1 VVLRNPRDLDAW
13 RAWQDSR
20 SPVRSLAARLRPE
33 PPLTGVLTIVGSR
46 PRALVVLDTLAPTS
60 RLALLDATRHL
71 VDDYAVLSP
80 SAWVLT
86 GSTNGGGAGVTLD
99 ASVVPDVLSDIS
111 TVAAAGHYLPRG
123 AVGYAWSRR
132 LGADFVT
139 VQHGLLTPH
148 SPPLAAD
155 SLLLAWSDAD
165 GEFWRSG
172 RTDVRTEVVGS
183 QLLWVAGNGRTGVTD
198 DRPTF
203 LGQLHSAEMGR
214 RAMARFTGS
223 FCRTEGLRYRPHP
236 CERDRLSRWQHARW
250 RRQGIE
256 FDDGAVP
263 LRELPTPVV
272 SVFSTGILEAAARGV
287 PAWAAYDRPP
297 AWLTEFWDRYG
308 MARYGSDPTPA
319 PARLTKEPA
328 AAVAAALEGR

>member
-1 VVLRNPRDLDAW
+1 VALSHPRDLDAW
-13 RAWQDSR
+13 RAWQRSR
-20 SPVRSLAARLRPE
+20 SPLRALVDRFRPE
-33 PPLTGVLTIVGSR
+33 PPLTGTLSLVDPEPQV
-46 PRALVVLDTLAPTS
+46 LVVLDWLAPTAL
-60 RLALLDATRHL
+60 LALLDMTAHL
-71 VDDYAVLSP
+71 SAPYAVLSP
-80 SAWVLT
+80 GPLPVPT
-86 GSTNGGGAGVTLD
+86 GSTSELSLD
-99 ASVVPDVLSDIS
+99 AGVVPDQLSS
-111 TVAAAGHYLPRG
+111 VSVVVAAGHYLPRG

-148 SPPLAAD
+148 APPLAAD

-165 GEFWRSG
+165 AEFWRSG
-172 RTDVRTEVVGS
+172 RTDVHAEVVGS
-183 QLLWVAGNGRTGVTD
+183 QLLWLAGNGRTGVTQE
-198 DRPTF
+198 RPTF

-223 FCRTEGLRYRPHP
+223 FCRAEGLRYRPHP
-236 CERDRLSRWQHARW
+236 GERDRLSRWQHARW

-297 AWLTEFWDRYG
+297 AWLAAFWDRYG
-308 MARYGSDPTPA
+308 MSRYGRAPTPS
-319 PARLTKEPA
+319 PARPPSEPA
-328 AAVAAALEGR
+328 VAVAAAIEAAL